1 MGREYL
7 KAGTLLAP
15 LPPALV
21 SVGIG
26 ERANLITIGWTGIL
40 ATTPTTTYVSVRE
53 SRHSYKILK
62 EHGEFVIHLCS
73 ADMAP
78 AVDYAGIYTGAKV
91 DKWRELGLTKEE
103 SRHVSVPTVAEA
115 PIAIECRV
123 REVLPMGSH
132 DVFVADVLGV
142 SVKAE
147 LLDREGKLHME
158 RAGLLAYMHG
168 EYYTLGERVGRFGYS
183 ATPAARGG
191 VKGKVAVGATDQGA
205 TESTPKG
212 YQRRGIK
219 PQKKKKTVKP
229 PPFET
234 PKKRR

>member
-21 SVGIG
+21 SVGVG
-26 ERANLITIGWTGIL
+26 EGANLITIGWTGIL
-40 ATTPTTTYVSVRE
+40 ATTPTTTYISVRE
-53 SRHSYKILK
+53 SRHSHAILK
-62 EHGEFVIHLCS
+62 EQGEFVIHLCS
-73 ADMAP
+73 HAMAP

-103 SRHVSVPTVAEA
+103 SRHVAVPTVGEA

-142 SVKAE
+142 SVKEE
-147 LLDREGKLHME
+147 LLDKDGKLHME

-191 VKGKVAVGATDQGA
+191 VKGRTAVGKTEKSA
-205 TESTPKG
+205 TEGTPKG
-212 YQRRGIK
+212 YQRRGVK
-219 PQKKKKTVKP
+219 PVKKKRTVTP
-229 PPFET
+229 PPFDIG
-234 PKKRR
+234 KKRR

>member
-21 SVGIG
+21 SVGVG
-26 ERANLITIGWTGIL
+26 EGANLITIGWTGIL
-40 ATTPTTTYVSVRE
+40 ATTPTTTYISVRE
-53 SRHSYKILK
+53 SRHSYRLLK

-73 ADMAP
+73 ENMAP

-103 SRHVSVPTVAEA
+103 SRHVAVPTVGEA

-132 DVFVADVLGV
+132 DVFIADVLGV
-142 SVKAE
+142 SVKEE
-147 LLDREGKLHME
+147 LLDKEGKLHME

-168 EYYTLGERVGRFGYS
+168 EYYTLGERIGRFGYS

-191 VKGKVAVGATDQGA
+191 VKGQAAVCKTEKST

-212 YQRRGIK
+212 YQRRGVK
-219 PQKKKKTVKP
+219 PVKKKRTVKP
-229 PPFET
+229 PPFDIG
-234 PKKRR
+234 KKRR